1 MSDYPAPETPQAA
14 DPPGTIQREI
24 VQRKHGR
31 ILGRRTRSSASPR
44 QNYTTTGGTGVDIES
59 GFGLQY
65 RRPGATWDLRGQGP
79 AGNPGDL
86 RRELVGIAD
95 NGDV

>member
-1 MSDYPAPETPQAA
+1 MSDNPAPKTPQVA
-14 DPPGTIQREI
+14 DPPGTIQGEI
-24 VQRKHGR
+24 VRPKHGR

-44 QNYTTTGGTGVDIES
+44 LNYTTTGGTGADIES

-65 RRPGATWDLRGQGP
+65 RRPAATWDLRGQGP

-86 RRELVGIAD
+86 RRESVGIAD
-95 NGDV
+95 NGDL